1 MLSSAEPT
9 PLASPAKAASK
20 FAPPEPMSPG
30 CEGSPLPL
38 PCSLLPHSAQ
48 AFQIA
53 ITAPSE
59 PGKFG
64 SGVTLSL
71 AVESVK
77 LL

>member
-1 MLSSAEPT
+1 V
-9 PLASPAKAASK
+9 
-20 FAPPEPMSPG
+20 
-30 CEGSPLPL
+30 
-38 PCSLLPHSAQ
+38 PCSVLPHSAQ

-59 PGKFG
+59 PGKFA
-64 SGVTLSL
+64 SGVLLSL